1 MVITTGL
8 GPDPGDR
15 PTLDGMTALPTRT
28 LGDLSV
34 SALGVGAMVLSP
46 GMYGEIDDATGEAA
60 LRAAVDA
67 GATLV
72 DTSDGY
78 GADGH
83 NERLVGRA
91 LAPVRDEVVIA
102 TKFGFR
108 IPDGEPAHRFRV
120 GLEFGELAVNADPRL
135 VRGYAEQSLRALGT
149 DRIDLYYPHFP
160 DPQVPIEDTVGA
172 VAELVEAG
180 TVRHLGLSNVDAAT
194 LRRAHAVH
202 PVSAVQTQWAMWH
215 RPDPALVEAADEL
228 GVGLVAWSPLG
239 SGFLTGQVAGLA
251 DGDFRRNIDR
261 FAHLAA
267 NNDRYAPVRSI
278 ADELGLTPAQ
288 LALAWLLHQ
297 HPHVVPIPGSRTPA
311 HVVENL
317 DAARVRLGDDELAR
331 VDRALARFRPEGGV
345 DVFGGAS

>member
-1 MVITTGL
+1 MVITAGL
-8 GPDPGDR
+8 GR
-15 PTLDGMTALPTRT
+15 PSARGPILGAVLPTRF
-28 LGDLSV
+28 LSELSV
-34 SALGVGAMVLSP
+34 SAIGVGAMVLSP
-46 GMYGEIDDATGEAA
+46 GMYGEIDDASGEAA
-60 LRAAVDA
+60 LRAAVEA

-78 GADGH
+78 GAAGH

-108 IPDGEPAHRFRV
+108 IPDDEPAHRFPV
-120 GLEFGELAVNADPRL
+120 GMEFGELAVNTDPRL
-135 VRGYAEQSLRALGT
+135 VRGYAEQSLRELGT

-180 TVRHLGLSNVDAAT
+180 LVRHLGLSNVDADQV
-194 LRRAHAVH
+194 RRAHAVH

-215 RPDPALVEAADEL
+215 RPDPELVVAADE
-228 GVGLVAWSPLG
+228 VGAGIVAWSPLG
-239 SGFLTGQVAGLA
+239 AGFLTGAVSDLPE
-251 DGDFRRNIDR
+251 GDFRRNIDR
-261 FAHLAA
+261 FAHLQA

-278 ADELGLTPAQ
+278 AEDLGITPAQ
-288 LALAWLLHQ
+288 LALAWLLAQ

-311 HVVENL
+311 HIVENL
-317 DAARVRLGDDELAR
+317 DAARVGLDDATLAR
-331 VDRALARFRPEGGV
+331 VDDALAGAAFEGNA
-345 DVFGGAS
+345 DVFGRR